1 LVYSAQLG
9 LTEETSNMPKKS
21 APKAPPAG
29 FAGAEKNVI
38 AAASRLGEDV
48 LQEMEA
54 LSTQEIKDKLAGIAV
69 QDAECQVFLKTTE
82 EILKLKEELALIE
95 GPTKDT
101 RKALSDRRAVLVHLL
116 VEKGGSTDEVE
127 A

>member
-1 LVYSAQLG
+1 
-9 LTEETSNMPKKS
+9 MPKGKKN

-38 AAASRLGEDV
+38 AAATRLGEEV

-54 LSTQEIKDKLAGIAV
+54 LSPQDIKDKLANIAV
-69 QDAECQVFLKTTE
+69 QDAECQVFLKTKD
-82 EILKLKEELALIE
+82 EILKLREELSLIE

-101 RKALSDRRAVLVHLL
+101 RKALADRRAVLVHLL
-116 VEKGGSTDEVE
+116 VEKGGAVDEEVE
-127 A
+127 GRDG